1 MDKSVKNLGFLWI
14 TTKTMLIGEYQHTL
28 DEKKRLAIPA
38 KLRKQL
44 GKEAVIT
51 RGFDNCLVIYTTQE
65 WQKMAD
71 KFGKLPESQAE
82 ARGFARIKLAGAALV
97 EFDQL
102 GRILV
107 PEYLKQYAMLEKNVV
122 IAGLYNRL
130 EIWDENRWN
139 EYKQK
144 TEKEVGDFGS
154 KLGELGI

>member
-1 MDKSVKNLGFLWI
+1 
-14 TTKTMLIGEYQHTL
+14 MLTGEYQHTL
-28 DEKKRLAIPA
+28 DEKKRLAIPS

-44 GKEAVIT
+44 GKEAVVT
-51 RGFDNCLVIYTTQE
+51 RGFDNCLVMYPIEE
-65 WQKMAD
+65 WKKMSD
-71 KFGKLPESQAE
+71 KIGKLPESQTE

-102 GRILV
+102 GRVLI

-130 EIWDENRWN
+130 EIWDEKRW
-139 EYKQK
+139 ETYKAK
-144 TEKEVGDFGS
+144 AEKEVGDFAS